1 MRKPGDR
8 LCGHDVV
15 FNEAIMDVE
24 TTVKGG
30 EGSLIDRTL
39 LLLLLLLVLLLVL
52 V

>member
-1 MRKPGDR
+1 M
-8 LCGHDVV
+8 CGHDVV